1 MSFAAFRSL
10 ALFGASAL
18 AQQYAGETIPNTLP
32 AVYGAELAYFRISDP
47 AGANTATLLNYQ
59 SLGSDGQRLKESNIE
74 RAVIIIHGQLR
85 DANDYFYV
93 AANALA
99 TADPA
104 LGPTKDNV
112 AIISPMFTNEKDQG
126 TAYPYEE
133 SNALAWTGA
142 EWAYGR
148 NNIYPAYS
156 TNTSSFHVLDEIV
169 AYYQDETLFPNMHEV
184 VVAAHSMGAQLV
196 QRYAALT
203 AVSSSDRVKVTF
215 WPSDP
220 NSYVWLSNARPSGPF
235 VDCPTYD
242 NYPEG
247 FSNYAADNQQYA
259 TALVAAGSEA
269 IQANYQSKQISYLR
283 STKDQGDYT
292 ITGCGAYSS
301 GPDRDVRFLNFMNM
315 FPPACDNVAGGN
327 CDTVDYVEEGHD
339 ADAAALSQ
347 PGMSRLFY
355 DNFKGLNDR
364 AFDFGPR
371 RTTGDSPFPGQ

>member
-1 MSFAAFRSL
+1 L
-10 ALFGASAL
+10 LIIDHSA
-18 AQQYAGETIPNTLP
+18 T
-32 AVYGAELAYFRISDP
+32 SDICDKQ
-47 AGANTATLLNYQ
+47 A
-59 SLGSDGQRLKESNIE
+59 I
-74 RAVIIIHGQLR
+74 
-85 DANDYFYV
+85 
-93 AANALA
+93 NALA
-99 TADPA
+99 AADPA

-112 AIISPMFTNEKDQG
+112 AVIAPMFANEKDQG

-169 AYYQDETLFPNMHEV
+169 AYYQDQNLFPNMHEI

-220 NSYVWLSNARPSGPF
+220 NSYVWLNNARPAGPF
-235 VDCPTYD
+235 VDCATYD

-259 TALVAAGSEA
+259 TALVARGPEA
-269 IQANYQSKQISYLR
+269 LQANYQSKQISYLR
-283 STKDQGDYT
+283 STQDQGDYT
-292 ITGCGAYSS
+292 VTGCGAYST
-301 GPDRDVRFLNFMNM
+301 GADRDIRFLNFMNT

-339 ADAAALSQ
+339 AAAACLSP
-347 PGMSRLFY
+347 PGLSRLFY
-355 DNFKGLNDR
+355 DNFNGQGGR

-371 RTTGDSPFPGQ
+371 RTEGDSPFAGQ